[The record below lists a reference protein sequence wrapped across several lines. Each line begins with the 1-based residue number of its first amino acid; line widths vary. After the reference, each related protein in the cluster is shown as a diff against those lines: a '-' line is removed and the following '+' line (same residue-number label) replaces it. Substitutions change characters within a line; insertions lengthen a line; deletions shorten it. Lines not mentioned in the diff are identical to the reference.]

1 MFKSSYLLIYLDF
14 FVNIRILIQTY
25 LNKENTMKKLLS
37 LVWFLL
43 FFWGFSFANDIPE
56 LILFY
61 WETCP
66 HCKNEEWYLEE
77 LKSEYEFEVVWYEV
91 FFNSDNQKIM
101 QVYSK
106 KLWKDFTWV
115 PVIIME
121 NDYVE
126 WEDYDETRALLEKH
140 AIKKSDINQ
149 EPDVKPIDN
158 PTVRPEPE
166 VTTWEVEVEVT
177 SLDNTDSQ
185 WTWAEAMT
193 WDENM
198 TLLSWDDQ
206 TVEFLWKEISLK
218 SVWPVVFWIILWF
231 VDGINPC
238 MFWVLIFLLTYLVSV
253 GSKKKVLYSGLIFV
267 ITTFVLY
274 FGIMYLMHN
283 LIFSTMAVLPYVAY
297 IKYAIGI
304 IAIVLWIIEI
314 KDFFFYG
321 QWISLKIPAAIKPT
335 LEYITKK
342 WTYMS
347 AFVLAVLSTFV
358 ELPCTIW
365 IPLAYVWAVWDNI
378 NIFLALWIYNFF
390 FIVPLLFI
398 VFWIY
403 FWLSAF
409 KSDENGEMAIND
421 ISSKKIMRLI
431 AGIVLIVLWALFLFK
446 VI

>member
-1 MFKSSYLLIYLDF
+1 
-14 FVNIRILIQTY
+14 
-25 LNKENTMKKLLS
+25 MKKLLS
-37 LVWFLL
+37 IICSFL
-43 FFWGFSFANDIPE
+43 FFCGFAFANDVPQ
-56 LILFY
+56 LVLFY

-66 HCKNEEWYLEE
+66 HCKNEERYLEE
-77 LKSEYEFEVVWYEV
+77 LKSEYEFEVVGYEV
-91 FFNSDNQKIM
+91 FFNADNQKLM

-106 KLWKDFTWV
+106 KVWKDFTWV

-126 WEDYDETRALLEKH
+126 WEDYDWTKNLLEKH
-140 AIKKSDINQ
+140 AIKKGELNIG
-149 EPDVKPIDN
+149 PDVKPIDN
-158 PTVRPEPE
+158 PTVRPDPA
-166 VTTWEVEVEVT
+166 TASTWEIEVEVT
-177 SLDNTDSQ
+177 SLDNNQ
-185 WTWAEAMT
+185 WTWTDVMT

-206 TVEFLWKEISLK
+206 TVKFLWKEISMR
-218 SVWPVVFWIILWF
+218 SVWPIVFWIILWF

-283 LIFSTMAVLPYVAY
+283 LIFSTMAVLPYIAY

-304 IAIVLWIIEI
+304 IAIILWAIEI

-378 NIFLALWIYNFF
+378 NVFLALWIYNIF

-409 KSDENGEMAIND
+409 KSDENGQMAIND